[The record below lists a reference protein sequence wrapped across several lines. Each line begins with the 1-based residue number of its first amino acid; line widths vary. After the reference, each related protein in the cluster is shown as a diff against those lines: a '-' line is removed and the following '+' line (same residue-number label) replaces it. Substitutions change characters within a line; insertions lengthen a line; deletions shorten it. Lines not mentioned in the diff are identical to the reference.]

1 MSNKI
6 PANYMRPGGYNTSN
20 NEINNRT
27 NQTKL
32 RNELTKLYGGNNGFL
47 NNRDI
52 NGFVNKYTG
61 NNSMNVKKQAY
72 RKAYTKYMNYM
83 AGDFVQ
89 DIIKAIKAKM
99 KSSPK
104 CPSGVEGGGP
114 SFRGRARAV
123 IGGIQAACGGPG
135 KPRCNRVA
143 NRTRSKTS
151 QN

>member
-1 MSNKI
+1 MNNNK
-6 PANYMRPGGYNTSN
+6 N
-20 NEINNRT
+20 
-27 NQTKL
+27 KL
-32 RNELTKLYGGNNGFL
+32 RAELNNLYGGNNGFL

-52 NGFVNKYTG
+52 NGFVGKLNR
-61 NNSMNVKKQAY
+61 NNTNTLNIKKQAY
-72 RKAYTKYMNYM
+72 KKAYTKYMNYM

-114 SFRGRARAV
+114 SLRGRARAV